1 MPREANSQTGRGQDA
16 FSKGCDDDPAGR
28 RSRSVEAGRLPVL
41 RAEAQ
46 DRDRWGLPQHSG
58 CNGPRVW
65 KGMAAEMTDVY
76 EYEIHQEGRSWVVR
90 IPSLGLTTQARNL
103 RETDRMAKSIIA
115 LHLERD
121 PTSFEVYR
129 SNIIGLPG
137 TVAQDLQRAIE
148 ERGRL
153 AAAQAASVSATT
165 KAATELVEI
174 GVPLR
179 DAGYLL
185 GISHQ
190 RVAQLIDVST
200 ETG

>member
-1 MPREANSQTGRGQDA
+1 
-16 FSKGCDDDPAGR
+16 
-28 RSRSVEAGRLPVL
+28 
-41 RAEAQ
+41 
-46 DRDRWGLPQHSG
+46 
-58 CNGPRVW
+58 
-65 KGMAAEMTDVY
+65 MTDVY

-90 IPSLGLTTQARNL
+90 ISDLGLTTQARNL

-115 LHLERD
+115 LHLD
-121 PTSFEVYR
+121 TAPTSFEVRR

-137 TVAQDLQRAIE
+137 TVAEDVQRAIE

-153 AAAQAASVSATT
+153 VAAQAASVSATT
-165 KAATELVEI
+165 KAAAELVEI

-190 RVAQLIDVST
+190 RVAQLLEVTT

>member
-1 MPREANSQTGRGQDA
+1 
-16 FSKGCDDDPAGR
+16 
-28 RSRSVEAGRLPVL
+28 
-41 RAEAQ
+41 
-46 DRDRWGLPQHSG
+46 
-58 CNGPRVW
+58 
-65 KGMAAEMTDVY
+65 MAAAMTDVY

-90 IPSLGLTTQARNL
+90 ISDLGLTTQARNL

-115 LHLERD
+115 LHLESD
-121 PTSFEVYR
+121 PTTFEVYR
-129 SNIIGLPG
+129 SKIIGLPG
-137 TVAQDLQRAIE
+137 TVAEDVQRAIE

-190 RVAQLIDVST
+190 RVAQLIDVAT
-200 ETG
+200 EPG